1 MGHCL
6 SAVRDGSNSDDL
18 LSECLLLLASP
29 STPGWLLPPQG
40 PSGLPPPRLCC
51 LPPLQSRTLTL
62 PPSSSALELPPSV
75 SPDQEP
81 ESDLYSDPSSLATPG
96 TPVSSNSYSLM
107 LFWVLPFLRLWGC
120 SVL

>member
-1 MGHCL
+1 MGQ
-6 SAVRDGSNSDDL
+6 SETVATPSDL
-18 LSECLLLLASP
+18 LSECLLLLTSP
-29 STPGWLLPPQG
+29 STPGWLLPPLG
-40 PSGLPPPRLCC
+40 PSGLQPPRLCC

-96 TPVSSNSYSLM
+96 TPVSSNSCSLM

-120 SVL
+120 SAL

>member
-1 MGHCL
+1 MG
-6 SAVRDGSNSDDL
+6 SDP

-29 STPGWLLPPQG
+29 STPGWR
-40 PSGLPPPRLCC
+40 LPPPRLCC
-51 LPPLQSRTLTL
+51 LPQLQSRTLTL